1 MLELRRRSD
10 PLLVLFLVS
19 GFGGLVYEAIWT
31 HYLKLFLGHAAYA
44 QTVVLVVF
52 IGGLALGAWICARV
66 AERLRNPLRVYALI
80 EAAIGLLSMVF
91 HPLFVATTDWGYA
104 TLLPAACDQ
113 ATSMCVPQWLLAA
126 LLLLPQSVLLGMTF
140 PLVSSAML
148 RMDTTRPGH
157 DVAALYFVNSL
168 GAVFGV
174 LAAAFVMVPALGLPG
189 TMKFVGC
196 VNLLLGVCAFLL
208 SRNPPSALVIQPVAA
223 PAATEPDAPDA
234 EARLLRILLATA
246 FVTGLSSFIYE
257 IAWIRMLS
265 LVLGASTHSF
275 EIMLASFIMGLA
287 LGGAWVRNRVDAVA
301 DTIRY
306 LARVQLAMGAAAA
319 LTIPVYVGSFD
330 MMAWLLSSVERN
342 SGGFI
347 LFSVAS
353 TAIALAVMLP
363 ATFCAGMTL
372 PLITSRLLRSPSGER
387 SLGLVYAV
395 NTLGSIIGVIIAV
408 HLLLEWIGLRNTL
421 LVGAAVDVGLGI
433 FLLSTLRP
441 RGAPVRF
448 PAEVVVTIA
457 ALVAI
462 TVAFDIDPRRSAS
475 GVFRTGM
482 ALLGSSDKVVF
493 HRDGKTATV
502 DVVDHGS
509 VRAIRTNGKS
519 DAAIGMGGAPAPD
532 EYTMALLAMLPLGH
546 QPQARTA
553 AVIGFGSGM
562 STATL
567 LASPR
572 LERVDTI
579 EIEPA
584 MVEGARLFRPMVE
597 AAYSD
602 PRSRIVIDDA
612 KSYFARGRQKYD
624 IIVSEPSNPWV
635 SGVASLF
642 TQEFYQRLD
651 AAMND
656 GAVLSQWIHTYDMD
670 TPTLAAIL
678 GAMSTTFPDFI
689 VYAVDADV
697 IVIARKG
704 GAPGTFQNEVMAFPA
719 MQPVLQRLGLA
730 NGDDI
735 RRRAVGSWASLAS
748 YFGRLG
754 VPANSDYFPIV
765 DHRASKTRFTRARVA
780 NLRELQN
787 AQVPMMEMLD
797 PGAHAPGSAGPRPSG
812 SDRELRPFGAVQDIM
827 ATHASADAPAPI
839 EPLEVS
845 ARLARLW
852 TQHCK
857 REISYTQA
865 LPHLLAL
872 AQKVTPHL
880 HPDDARQ
887 LWAPV
892 TQSACAG
899 ALSDAERVWIDL
911 FAASAARDGV
921 AMARIGTRILD
932 RDRVSR
938 NQGSE
943 YAFMASVTGLLCL
956 GENDRAKALL
966 AAGTKSWLRP
976 GIAKTELAYLSGL
989 ATSPPRARCR
999 VT

>member
-1 MLELRRRSD
+1 MFELRRRSD

-19 GFGGLVYEAIWT
+19 GFGGLIYEAIWT

-52 IGGLALGAWICARV
+52 IGGLALGAWICARA

-80 EAAIGLLSMVF
+80 EVAIGLLSMVF
-91 HPLFVATTDWGYA
+91 HPLFVAATNWGYA
-104 TLLPAACDQ
+104 SLLPAACDQ
-113 ATSMCVPQWLLAA
+113 ATSFCVQQWLLAA

-148 RMDTTRPGH
+148 RMDNTRPGH
-157 DVAALYFVNSL
+157 DVAALYFLNSL

-174 LAAAFVMVPALGLPG
+174 LAAAFVLIPALGLPG
-189 TMKFVGC
+189 TMKFVAC
-196 VNLLLGVCAFLL
+196 VNLLLGICAFLL
-208 SRNPPSALVIQPVAA
+208 SRDPPTALVIQPVAA
-223 PAATEPDAPDA
+223 PAADAPDAPDA
-234 EARLLRILLATA
+234 PGAERRLLRILLATA
-246 FVTGLSSFIYE
+246 FLTGLSSFMYE

-287 LGGAWVRNRVDAVA
+287 LGGAWVRNRVDAVG

-408 HLLLEWIGLRNTL
+408 HLLLEWIGLRGTL
-421 LVGAAVDVGLGI
+421 LVGAAVDVGLGL
-433 FLLSTLRP
+433 FLILMLRP

-448 PAEVVVTIA
+448 PAEVVGTIA

-475 GVFRTGM
+475 GVFRTGI

-502 DVVDHGS
+502 DVVDHGH

-519 DAAIGMGGAPAPD
+519 DAAIGMGDAAASD
-532 EYTMALLAMLPLGH
+532 EYTMALLAILPLGH

-612 KSYFARGRQKYD
+612 KSYFARGRQKFD

-656 GAVLSQWIHTYDMD
+656 GAVLAQWIHTYDMD
-670 TPTLAAIL
+670 TQTLAAIL
-678 GAMSTTFPDFI
+678 GAMSKTFPDFI

-704 GAPGTFQNEVMAFPA
+704 GVPGTFQDEVMAFHA
-719 MQPVLQRLGLA
+719 MQPLLKRLRLA

-735 RRRAVGSWASLAS
+735 RRRAVGSWASLSS

-765 DHRASKTRFTRARVA
+765 DHRASKTRFTRERVTD
-780 NLRELQN
+780 LSELQN

-797 PGAHAPGSAGPRPSG
+797 PGAHVPGRAGPRLSG
-812 SDRELRPFGAVQDIM
+812 SDWAQRPFWAVQDIM
-827 ATHASADAPAPI
+827 ATHAWADAPAPI
-839 EPLEVS
+839 KPLEVS

-857 REISYTQA
+857 REISYAQA
-865 LPHLLAL
+865 LPHLMAL
-872 AQKVTPHL
+872 AQQVTPHL

-892 TQSACAG
+892 TQSTCAR
-899 ALSDAERVWIDL
+899 ALSDEERAWIDL
-911 FAASAARDGV
+911 FAASAARDGA

-938 NQGSE
+938 NEGSE
-943 YAFMASVTGLLCL
+943 YAFIASVTGLLC
-956 GENDRAKALL
+956 
-966 AAGTKSWLRP
+966 
-976 GIAKTELAYLSGL
+976 
-989 ATSPPRARCR
+989 
-999 VT
+999 

>member
-1 MLELRRRSD
+1 MLERRRRSD

-19 GFGGLVYEAIWT
+19 GFGGLIYEAIWT

-91 HPLFVATTDWGYA
+91 HPLFVAATDWGYA

-113 ATSMCVPQWLLAA
+113 ATTFCVPQWLLAA
-126 LLLLPQSVLLGMTF
+126 FLLLPQSVLLGMTF

-157 DVAALYFVNSL
+157 DVAALYFLNSL

-174 LAAAFVMVPALGLPG
+174 LAAAFVLIPALGLPG
-189 TMKFVGC
+189 TMKFVAC
-196 VNLLLGVCAFLL
+196 VNLLLGACAFLL
-208 SRNPPSALVIQPVAA
+208 SRDPPTALVIQPVAA
-223 PAATEPDAPDA
+223 PAAGAPNA
-234 EARLLRILLATA
+234 ERRLLRILLATA
-246 FVTGLSSFIYE
+246 FLTGLSSFMYE

-287 LGGAWVRNRVDAVA
+287 LGGAWVRNRVDAVG

-408 HLLLEWIGLRNTL
+408 HLLLEWIGVRGTL
-421 LVGAAVDVGLGI
+421 LVGAAVDVGLGL
-433 FLLSTLRP
+433 FLILMLRP

-448 PAEVVVTIA
+448 PAEVVVAIA

-475 GVFRTGM
+475 GVFRTGI

-502 DVVDHGS
+502 DVVDHGQ

-519 DAAIGMGGAPAPD
+519 DAAIGMGDAAISD
-532 EYTMALLAMLPLGH
+532 EYTMALLAILPLGH

-562 STATL
+562 STAVL

-584 MVEGARLFRPMVE
+584 MVDGARLFRPMVE

-612 KSYFARGRQKYD
+612 KSYFARGRQKFD

-656 GAVLSQWIHTYDMD
+656 GAVLAQWIHTYDMD
-670 TPTLAAIL
+670 TQTLAAIL
-678 GAMSTTFPDFI
+678 GAMSKTFPDFI

-704 GAPGTFQNEVMAFPA
+704 GAPGAFQDEVMAFPA
-719 MQPVLQRLGLA
+719 MQPMLKRLRLA

-735 RRRAVGSWASLAS
+735 RRRAVGSWASLSS

-765 DHRASKTRFTRARVA
+765 DHRASKTRFTRERVTD
-780 NLRELQN
+780 LMELQN

-797 PGAHAPGSAGPRPSG
+797 PGVHAPGRTGPRLSG
-812 SDRELRPFGAVQDIM
+812 SDWEQRPFWAVQDIM
-827 ATHASADAPAPI
+827 ATHASADTPAPI
-839 EPLEVS
+839 KPLEVS

-857 REISYTQA
+857 REISYAQA

-872 AQKVTPHL
+872 AQQVTPHL

-892 TQSACAG
+892 TQSTCAR
-899 ALSDAERVWIDL
+899 ALSDEERAWIDL
-911 FAASAARDGV
+911 FAASAARDGA

-938 NQGSE
+938 NPGSE

-956 GENDRAKALL
+956 GENERAKALM
-966 AAGTKSWLRP
+966 AAGTQSWLRP
-976 GIAKTELAYLSGL
+976 GIAKTELAYLYGL

-999 VT
+999 VA